1 MTFEEA
7 KQFLARCKRIE
18 NRDHYFGD
26 REVYWTLDDEEVAG
40 GYFGGSDKSVW
51 IHEDQ
56 GGGSFEGNEAKELV
70 TFGQSVVIGR
80 NDETGPDHYAGA

>member
-7 KQFLARCKRIE
+7 MKFLARCERIE
-18 NRDHYFGD
+18 SRDHYFGD

-56 GGGSFEGNEAKELV
+56 GGGSFEGEQAKQLV
-70 TFGQSVVIGR
+70 AQGRSVVIGR
-80 NDETGPDHYAGA
+80 NDETGPDNYAGA